1 MRQHWTVTA
10 AAITLLATAAA
21 ASADEIKQVPYPEV
35 KVQVPE
41 LFKADAGFQK
51 MQKTLMDAI
60 ESKNAQAVASLV
72 GPSFVWT
79 QDWCDLRPVRL
90 WRRRVAEF
98 QGGVRV
104 PRGREARRRRRQGRA
119 ILGNTVMIS
128 PPIKIFRR

>member
-51 MQKTLMDAI
+51 MQKTLIDAI
-60 ESKNAQAVASLV
+60 ENKNTPAVASSWPV
-72 GPSFVWT
+72 FVWT
-79 QDWCDLRPVRL
+79 QDGAISDQ
-90 WRRRVAEF
+90 F
-98 QGGVRV
+98 DYGGDALQNFKVV
-104 PRGREARRRRRQGRA
+104 FGFRA
-119 ILGNTVMIS
+119 AGKTPTAASRTGHTGKRCMIS
-128 PPIKIFRR
+128 PPIKISRR